1 MHSSWKKAVEN
12 SIVYKKL
19 AGKYQSP
26 KGYAAWNDVVRVFSI
41 AGDPEHL
48 RHIQRSY
55 GVNEE
60 TQPVLECGV
69 AALTAA
75 TLDAPA
81 IYVERTLTEAILCTE
96 VSAMEPPELVLP
108 TFFTCLPHNTLFDD
122 EGEEI
127 TSLLV
132 IVQKTY
138 LQYALAMSDA
148 PLDYRAKIIDR
159 EVEHKNLNNLRIY
172 AYTAKKAVI
181 SITHGWDTS
190 TVFGDDTSP
199 IAYSPFVG
207 DAVAKSAFRQAT
219 SAMMRVVKNV
229 ILIYNYQKNYI
240 EEIPAKVSGLGFTKE
255 KKSKGRNTLPVTLL
269 GRNFLLLK
277 ESCKSLQASPKG
289 GTVRPHW
296 RKGHWHTVLTG
307 AGRKERKLRWFQ
319 PVYVNPTLDT

>member
-1 MHSSWKKAVEN
+1 MHSSWKKAVEK

-19 AGKYQSP
+19 ADKYQSP
-26 KGYAAWNDVVRVFSI
+26 KGYAPWNDVVRLFSI
-41 AGDPEHL
+41 AGNPENL
-48 RHIQRSY
+48 RHIQRSF
-55 GVNEE
+55 GLNEE
-60 TQPVLECGV
+60 TKPVLECGV
-69 AALTAA
+69 GAITAA

-81 IYVERTLTEAILCTE
+81 IYVERNLTEAILCTE

-108 TFFTCLPHNTLFDD
+108 AFFICLPCNTLFDD

-132 IVQKTY
+132 LVQKTY
-138 LQYALAMSDA
+138 LRYALAMSDA
-148 PLDYRAKIIDR
+148 SLYHKANIIDR
-159 EVEHKNLNNLRIY
+159 EVDHKNLNNLRVY
-172 AYTAKKAVI
+172 AYTSKKAIV

-190 TVFGDDTSP
+190 TVSEDDTSP
-199 IAYSPFVG
+199 IAYPPFGG
-207 DAVAKSAFRQAT
+207 DAVDTVAFRQAT
-219 SAMMRVVKNV
+219 SAMMRIVKNV

-240 EEIPAKVSGLGFTKE
+240 ETIPTKTSGLGFTKE
-255 KKSKGRNTLPVTLL
+255 KKGKKRNTLPVTLL

-277 ESCKSLQASPKG
+277 ESCKSQQTSPKG